1 MLINQTNISNSRLK
15 GLDIHKDLILF
26 LITEYDTHG
35 KAAFNFNTTC
45 PHCGKP
51 MKYLAQIQWDT
62 LFDGTEGT
70 LYIEF
75 CPDCKIVSMQHQ
87 QT

>member
-35 KAAFNFNTTC
+35 KAAFNFNVVC
-45 PHCGKP
+45 
-51 MKYLAQIQWDT
+51 LALRPFTPCCEWRKVF
-62 LFDGTEGT
+62 LFYEERRKCYET
-70 LYIEF
+70 
-75 CPDCKIVSMQHQ
+75 
-87 QT
+87 